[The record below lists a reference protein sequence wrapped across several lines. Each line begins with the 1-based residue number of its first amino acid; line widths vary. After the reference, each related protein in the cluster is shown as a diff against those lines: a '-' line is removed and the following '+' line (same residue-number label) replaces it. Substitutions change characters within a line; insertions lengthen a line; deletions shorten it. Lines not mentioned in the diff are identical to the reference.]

1 MDNVVSLQ
9 KKLIEK
15 DKFIKE
21 ILLEMREIYE
31 LFDGLKDHAEVIQI
45 ELKLLVKEMERNR

>member
-1 MDNVVSLQ
+1 MDNVVGLQ